1 VVLEEVSSS
10 RNTIFQIAQVLKN
23 DPGYFFRLIPAS
35 ASLPQ
40 TCHRPAI
47 ERNLVERKQFPV
59 LKLFEGVGS

>member
-1 VVLEEVSSS
+1 VFLEEVSSS

-40 TCHRPAI
+40 TYHRK
-47 ERNLVERKQFPV
+47 ESGRKETIPRIKAF
-59 LKLFEGVGS
+59 